1 MKEPAHSVTKTILE
15 MDLVAYSDVARLL
28 EENLNVEAVKVFQDQ
43 IQQFV
48 DYGLSAIG
56 LHRDDVVMSTAGDNA
71 ILMFD
76 DATTMHEFAQAVQTQ
91 TLAHNSARSV
101 ESAKRWFRMGAATGI
116 VLVMPAE
123 RRIVGS
129 TISRAVRLEAA
140 AEIGQLLVDLPTF
153 DALQGDLRGAY
164 GDAYIVRGKRSE
176 RFEVRRCTLIDV
188 PKSSKPIRSI
198 LHSPRTKFSSEKPRR
213 ADFDNRPA
221 IAVLPFVNSSG
232 DPDQQH
238 FADGITDDIITELAS
253 WRSLPVI
260 ARGSTFSFRG
270 RAVDIQ
276 TMSKELGARYI
287 LEGSIDR
294 RGQRVRITAQLVDAN
309 TGHYLVAER
318 YDRHV
323 NELFDVR
330 DEIVE
335 TIVGSI
341 APELLKVE
349 RERVGR
355 QRRLNSNS
363 YDHFIRGLEY
373 HYRYNKEDNA
383 EAQQL
388 FRKAIEADPKN
399 SQAHALLAHA
409 MLYAAQHSWREDS
422 EHNYEVAD
430 KFAQQAVKLDGR
442 SPFAHFALGSTS
454 MFLGRTEQALA
465 EMQEV
470 VRVNPSYAAAH
481 AIMAH
486 LLCYTGRPVEAVES
500 IQRALRLSPHDPRLG
515 LWIPALAQAHYF
527 LGQYQDAVVAAR
539 RALSLI
545 PGNVIAV
552 RFMVAGL
559 GQLGMIAEAASPLA
573 LLRKSR
579 EPTLADQKALMEPI
593 YRVTKMITHVLDG
606 LQKAGMT

>member
-1 MKEPAHSVTKTILE
+1 
-15 MDLVAYSDVARLL
+15 
-28 EENLNVEAVKVFQDQ
+28 
-43 IQQFV
+43 
-48 DYGLSAIG
+48 
-56 LHRDDVVMSTAGDNA
+56 
-71 ILMFD
+71 
-76 DATTMHEFAQAVQTQ
+76 
-91 TLAHNSARSV
+91 
-101 ESAKRWFRMGAATGI
+101 
-116 VLVMPAE
+116 VLIMPAE

-129 TISRAVRLEAA
+129 TIARAVRLEAA
-140 AEIGQLLVDLPTF
+140 AEIGQLVVDTATF
-153 DALQGDLRGAY
+153 DTLPDSSKELY
-164 GDAYIVRGKRSE
+164 GSVDIIKGKRAE
-176 RFEVRRCTLIDV
+176 RFEGRRCTLIDV

-198 LHSPRTKFSSEKPRR
+198 LNSPRTKLSSEKHRR
-213 ADFDNRPA
+213 TDFDNRPA
-221 IAVLPFVNSSG
+221 IVILPFASLG
-232 DPDQQH
+232 DDPDQQH